1 MIVGLEGE
9 REAVQV
15 WVSDVDADEAWMQG
29 MRASCENVSRQHRSQ
44 CWQHLLKEER
54 PLPLRQHY
62 HACAFP
68 QKINSHWNSHGTLF
82 TAQDSTDIVLSL
94 TWQEHERNLL
104 FCKSSTFKSLFWVMT
119 SQYSPM
125 LVAPF
130 TGLLPQVDIKIFCVH
145 SKHKLINKRETPL
158 KHTN

>member
-15 WVSDVDADEAWMQG
+15 WVSDVDADEAWMLG

-62 HACAFP
+62 HVCAFP

-82 TAQDSTDIVLSL
+82 TAQDCTDICFVFNL
-94 TWQEHERNLL
+94 TGAWEKLT
-104 FCKSSTFKSLFWVMT
+104 FCKASTFKFLFWVMT
-119 SQYSPM
+119 SHSPM

-130 TGLLPQVDIKIFCVH
+130 TGLLPQVHIKIFCVH
-145 SKHKLINKRETPL
+145 SKHKLINKRENPL